1 MRITVNQAFINRRAK
16 IARWS
21 TLIGLGVL
29 FLGLI
34 LSFNQQYYYWS
45 LPALIVGFLLAN
57 VSGFNANRYVKEP
70 RPDQLLAKALRGFDN
85 SYHLFNYT
93 GPIPYILLTPSRV
106 YAVLVKPQDG
116 GIRQQGTRWRR
127 DFNVR
132 RFFLFFGEEGVGNPP
147 REALGVAG
155 RLQRAL
161 DDAFGEETLAV
172 KPIVVFT
179 NPNAQL
185 VTDETSE
192 NGTDEVPVLS
202 GARVKKYLRA
212 QPKGEAINADLRK
225 RLVEFLKGGGI
236 SQEEDD
242 TE

>member
-21 TLIGLGVL
+21 TMIGLGVL
-29 FLGLI
+29 LLGLI

-85 SYHLFNYT
+85 TFHLFNYT
-93 GPIPYILLTPSRV
+93 GPIPHILLTPSRV

-116 GIRQQGTRWRR
+116 AIRQQGTRWRR
-127 DFNVR
+127 DFNIR
-132 RFFLFFGEEGVGNPP
+132 RMFLFFGEEGVGNPP

-161 DDAFGEETLAV
+161 DDAFGEHTLAV

-185 VTDETSE
+185 VMDETSE

-225 RLVEFLKGGGI
+225 RLVEFLQGGGI